1 MWKPIKISET
11 PRNAQTNP
19 EAIKR
24 RSENGNEIY
33 DEFVDAAEE
42 NVVVVVFVSAAFV
55 AFDALIPKAISGFL
69 NQLVPST
76 ECD

>member
-42 NVVVVVFVSAAFV
+42 SVVVVVVSAAFV
-55 AFDALIPKAISGFL
+55 AFNALIPKAISGFL